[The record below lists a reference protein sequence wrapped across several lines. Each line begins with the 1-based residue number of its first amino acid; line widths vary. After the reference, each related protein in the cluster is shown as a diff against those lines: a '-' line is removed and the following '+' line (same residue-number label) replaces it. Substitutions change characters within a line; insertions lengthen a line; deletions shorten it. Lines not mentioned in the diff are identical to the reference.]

1 MRARRGMLAALLTG
15 AAIAGCTE
23 VSTDPQVPLSLQ
35 FDSLPALAV
44 VVGDTMRGGDL
55 LPARVPVRVFNGSG
69 GAVSDSAIKLI
80 GIDTGSVKSFT
91 LLGGLRLLGKA
102 ENASVHI
109 VAQAGSLQS
118 QTQTFAV
125 VPRPT
130 TLGIGSTE
138 TDSVIYDAPDTSTR
152 YRDVKVTIYRKAA
165 PESTAVFLNGLR
177 VRLRV
182 AAFTDSILDSVRLV
196 ASGNGKDATSAL
208 ISSGVASLRL
218 KVYKKSTARP
228 LAPGIVTVEASHK
241 AFGTEIPGS
250 PFRFTVKLV
259 PFRL

>member
-55 LPARVPVRVFNGSG
+55 LPARIPVRVFNGSG
-69 GAVSDSAIKLI
+69 GTVSDSVVKLI

-102 ENASVHI
+102 ENASVRV

-118 QTQTFAV
+118 QTQTFSV

-130 TLGIGSTE
+130 ALIGSTDI
-138 TDSVIYDAPDTSTR
+138 DSIIYDAPDTSTR
-152 YRDVKVTIYRKAA
+152 YRDVRVTIYRQAA

-196 ASGNGKDATSAL
+196 ASGTGKNATSAL

-218 KVYKKSTARP
+218 KVYAKSTARP

-241 AFGTEIPGS
+241 AFGADITGS

-259 PFRL
+259 PFKL

>member
-55 LPARVPVRVFNGSG
+55 LPARIPVRVFNGSG
-69 GAVSDSAIKLI
+69 GTVSDSVVKLI

-102 ENASVHI
+102 ENASVRI

-118 QTQTFAV
+118 QTQTFSV

-130 TLGIGSTE
+130 ALIGSTDI
-138 TDSVIYDAPDTSTR
+138 DSIIYDAPDTSTR
-152 YRDVKVTIYRKAA
+152 YRDVRVTIYRQAA

-196 ASGNGKDATSAL
+196 ASGTGKNATSAL

-218 KVYKKSTARP
+218 KVYAKSTARP

-241 AFGTEIPGS
+241 AFGADITGS

-259 PFRL
+259 PFKL